1 MLNNLL
7 YSALGAV
14 VDIVA
19 LTVLVF
25 LTALGAVRG
34 FTKTFISVFGVL
46 ISLILSALLCSTM
59 ALFMESKFSLITSIS
74 NGLSGILN
82 GIFGD
87 ELMNVPLSMANEELL
102 NGNIALW
109 LASIILSAKDN
120 PNISQTTTL
129 NQIVSPVFAYYV
141 AVIISFIVLY
151 IIFRVILFLIGEL
164 VKRAHNI
171 VLVKKVDCSLG
182 AVLGFVRAFII
193 IGITVAI
200 IRIIPIGFVQ
210 DFVIVIDNT
219 ILTRFCS
226 TINIG
231 SVIINLF
238 ANVNIGGIIEKVLA
252 HW

>member
-7 YSALGAV
+7 ISALGAV

-19 LTVLVF
+19 LTILVS
-25 LTALGAVRG
+25 LTVLGAVKG
-34 FTKTFISVFGVL
+34 FTKTFISVFGIL

-59 ALFMESKFSLITSIS
+59 ALFMESKFSMITSIS
-74 NGLSGILN
+74 NGLTGILN

-87 ELMNVPLSMANEELL
+87 ELMNVPLSTANEELL

-109 LASIILSAKDN
+109 LTSIILSAKNN
-120 PNISQTTTL
+120 PNISQTATL

-141 AVIISFIVLY
+141 TVIISFVILY
-151 IIFRVILFLIGEL
+151 ILFRIILFLVGEL
-164 VKRAHNI
+164 VKKAHKI
-171 VLVKKVDCSLG
+171 VLVKKVDCTLG
-182 AVLGFVRAFII
+182 ALLGFIRAFVI
-193 IGITVAI
+193 IGLSVAI
-200 IRIIPIGFVQ
+200 IKILPIGFVQ

-219 ILTRFCS
+219 ILTKFCS

-238 ANVNIGGIIEKVLA
+238 ANVNIGGVIEKVLA
-252 HW
+252 H